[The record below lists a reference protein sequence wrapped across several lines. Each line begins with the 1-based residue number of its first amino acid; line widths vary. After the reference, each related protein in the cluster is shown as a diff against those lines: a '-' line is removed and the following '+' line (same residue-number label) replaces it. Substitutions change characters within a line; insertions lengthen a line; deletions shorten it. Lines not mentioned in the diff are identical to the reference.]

1 MNVIVLAGNNKVN
14 SGSVDSTSQ
23 NDMNAQVWNKALL
36 KIKDKYMIEY
46 IINTLR
52 RSALIE
58 KIAVVG
64 PREQLAPILGDR
76 VDYIIEGTDSIV
88 TNGLLAMENFRDD
101 KQVLI
106 VTSDIPMLTV
116 EALEDFIE
124 KSLAMNADLCYS
136 VVDKK
141 INDQK
146 YPEVKRTYAR
156 LWEGQFTGGNIFLF
170 NPAASDKVK
179 IFIEQM
185 LAYRKSPAK
194 MAMVLGFGFLIRLA
208 VGVLTI
214 NAVQK
219 KCERLLG
226 IKGAVVISEYP
237 EVGNDVDKVS
247 DIKFV
252 EKYL

>member
-1 MNVIVLAGNNKVN
+1 MNVIVLAGNKKVN
-14 SGSVDSTSQ
+14 SSSEDSKKQ
-23 NDMNAQVWNKALL
+23 NDITAQLGNKALIKL
-36 KIKDKYMIEY
+36 KDKHMIEY

-52 RSALIE
+52 SSSLID

-64 PREQLAPILGDR
+64 PKEQLTPIIGDK
-76 VDYIIEGTDSIV
+76 VDYIVEGTDSIV
-88 TNGLLAMENFRDD
+88 TNGLLAMENFKND

-106 VTSDIPMLTV
+106 ATSDIPMLTV
-116 EALEDFIE
+116 EALEDFIN
-124 KSLAMNADLCYS
+124 KALGMNADLCYS
-136 VVDKK
+136 VVDKTV
-141 INDQK
+141 NDKK

-170 NPAASDKVK
+170 NPAATERCKT
-179 IFIEQM
+179 FIEQM
-185 LAYRKSPAK
+185 LEYRKSPAK
-194 MAMVLGFGFLIRLA
+194 MAMVLGFGFLIRMA
-208 VGVLTI
+208 MGILTI

-237 EVGNDVDKVS
+237 EVGNDVDKMS